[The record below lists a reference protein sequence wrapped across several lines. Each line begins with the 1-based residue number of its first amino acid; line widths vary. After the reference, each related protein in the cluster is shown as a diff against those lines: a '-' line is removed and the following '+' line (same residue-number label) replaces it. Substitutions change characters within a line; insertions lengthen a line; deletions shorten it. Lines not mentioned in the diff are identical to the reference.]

1 MSNQKIINIGIIGI
15 GTIGKRHLM
24 AINEVDDINI
34 VGIVD
39 VAEQRINFV
48 QIKIFPFLKP

>member
-39 VAEQRINFV
+39 VAEAANKFC
-48 QIKIFPFLKP
+48 